1 MTPRDAIY
9 NALLRDHD
17 INEADQGAEEIL
29 GLLAA
34 QGFVVV
40 QADRVIQQAGKV
52 SVTRELVESV
62 LEDAEAS
69 VTGHYFADGKVI
81 AALES
86 RYIRDVADI
95 LALRAEL
102 QKANNLENTVIAE
115 IACDCMSEDCRQN
128 GCQLRRASP
137 PKE

>member
-1 MTPRDAIY
+1 MTPHETIYDALERRLGMY
-9 NALLRDHD
+9 SA
-17 INEADQGAEEIL
+17 EIL
-29 GLLAA
+29 VDEILERLAG
-34 QGFVVV
+34 QGFVV

-62 LEDAEAS
+62 LDDAEAS

-86 RYIRDVADI
+86 RYTRDMADI

-102 QKANNLENTVIAE
+102 QSQSAERESPAAREEAAN
-115 IACDCMSEDCRQN
+115 
-128 GCQLRRASP
+128 G
-137 PKE
+137 